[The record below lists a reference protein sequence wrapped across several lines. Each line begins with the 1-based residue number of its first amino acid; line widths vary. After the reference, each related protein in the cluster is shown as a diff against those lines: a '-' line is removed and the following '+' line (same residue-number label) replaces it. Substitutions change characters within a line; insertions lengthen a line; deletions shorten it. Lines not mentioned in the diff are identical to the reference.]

1 MIKINLLPKGLKKR
15 GKAFVFTKGLIYFL
29 AGGIGLIL
37 VLILITIF
45 QGFKIQSLDR
55 KITQAERKKEELRQT
70 IQLVDALGDLKK
82 KILDRMS
89 AIESLDRN
97 RSAWI
102 EIMEDLSLRVPEN
115 VWLSSFKETSGLST
129 KEKGSAGA
137 GSVSGTPGAGGTP
150 SPASGAGTKGDTTAS
165 KAAGALSLPK
175 ITLEGYAFSINNL
188 ATFLIKLSDSNF
200 FKNMELQYIR
210 AAKVE
215 NQKIFTFQLIG
226 DLLFPGQTLAPV
238 QAKEVKKEI
247 TTKKS
252 VKTKSS
258 EKEVAGF

>member
-1 MIKINLLPKGLKKR
+1 MIKINLLPKGLKKK
-15 GKAFVFTKGLIYFL
+15 GKVFAFTKGLIYFL
-29 AGGIGLIL
+29 VGGIGLIL

-45 QGFKIQSLDR
+45 QGFKIQNLDR
-55 KITQAERKKEELRQT
+55 KIIQAERKKEELRQT
-70 IQLVDALGDLKK
+70 IQLVDALGDLKR

-129 KEKGSAGA
+129 KEKGSAGT
-137 GSVSGTPGAGGTP
+137 GSITGTPGAGVAP
-150 SPASGAGTKGDTTAS
+150 SPTAGAGVKSDTAGS
-165 KAAGALSLPK
+165 KIAETLRLPK

-200 FKNMELQYIR
+200 FKNMEFQYIR
-210 AAKVE
+210 AAEIE

-238 QAKEVKKEI
+238 QAKEVKKETSI
-247 TTKKS
+247 KKGKETKP
-252 VKTKSS
+252 V